1 MIEYAKKAQKRNE
14 GEHKMKGFFRWFDN
28 NAKMKRWMTIILIGI
43 VLTCIGISKL
53 MVAKT
58 ISFVGVG
65 KVIVLFVVGFTM
77 VIIGLVYSQKRVL
90 EILVE
95 DTDYRTDKDP
105 KERNVKSLI
114 FNKKIYDDGP
124 NIVVIGGGSG
134 LNTVLKGLKKYTS
147 NITAIVT
154 VSNYGQE
161 KTESRKKLELLP
173 IDDIKDSII
182 ALANDEEM
190 MSNLLNKELKN
201 RNLIGLTFG
210 DIFFATMK
218 EQYGNF
224 SEAVEKSKSVLNIV
238 GKVLPV
244 TLDEM
249 QICAELANGTII
261 EKRDEIK
268 NIVYDKVTK
277 IERVFINPSN
287 CTPAPGVLEAIK
299 SADAIIIGPG
309 SLYTNVIPNLLIKNV
324 SKTIKESN
332 AIKIYVSNIMTEP
345 GQTDNYSLSEHIQA
359 ILDHAG
365 KGVIDYCIYDS
376 GEIIPEFIKIYNRR
390 GQDVVEQDIQK
401 SKELGVK
408 LLEKNLSQI
417 VGDNIRHNTEAV
429 AESVIE
435 LICDDMKFK
444 DEQNSTKYIMINT
457 RLREE
462 KKINKK
468 ANKKTNNK
476 GSIKDKKAKTHNSY
490 KKKKS
495 KFSNKYKERIRSI
508 QESEFK
514 REQNL
519 RLEQETKEKEKF
531 LQNIDKESKKAKKK

>member
-1 MIEYAKKAQKRNE
+1 
-14 GEHKMKGFFRWFDN
+14 MKGFFRWFKN
-28 NAKMKRWMTIILIGI
+28 SAKMKRWIAIILIGI
-43 VLTCIGISKL
+43 VLACIGISKL

-58 ISFVGVG
+58 ISFEGVA
-65 KVIVLFVVGFTM
+65 KVIALFVVGFTM
-77 VIIGLVYSQKRVL
+77 MIIGLVYSQKRVL

-95 DTDYRTDKDP
+95 DTDYRMENGT

-114 FNKKIYDDGP
+114 FNKKIYNEGP

-154 VSNYGQE
+154 VSDYGQE

-182 ALANDEEM
+182 ALANDEEIM
-190 MSNLLNKELKN
+190 DNLLNTNLKN
-201 RNLIGLTFG
+201 KNLKGLTFG
-210 DIFFATMK
+210 DIFFTTMK

-224 SEAVEKSKSVLNIV
+224 SESVEKSRNVLNIV

-244 TLDEM
+244 TLDEI
-249 QICAELANGTII
+249 QICAELSDGTII
-261 EKRDEIK
+261 EKRNKIK
-268 NIVYDKVTK
+268 DIVYDKVGK
-277 IERVFINPSN
+277 IERVFISPSN
-287 CTPAPGVLEAIK
+287 CVPAPGVLDAINK
-299 SADAIIIGPG
+299 ADAIIIGPG
-309 SLYTNVIPNLLIKNV
+309 SLYTNVIPNLLVKNV

-345 GQTDNYSLSEHIQA
+345 GQTDNYSLSEHIKA
-359 ILDHAG
+359 IIDHAG

-417 VGDNIRHNTEAV
+417 VGDNIRHNTESV

-435 LICDDMKFK
+435 LICDDMKYR
-444 DEQNSTKYIMINT
+444 DEQNNPKYIMLNAK
-457 RLREE
+457 LKEE
-462 KKINKK
+462 KRVNKTRKKHKESKKVREKAINK
-468 ANKKTNNK
+468 
-476 GSIKDKKAKTHNSY
+476 DKNLKRNR
-490 KKKKS
+490 S
-495 KFSNKYKERIRSI
+495 KFSNKYKDRIKSI
-508 QESEFK
+508 QESDFK

-519 RLEQETKEKEKF
+519 RLEKEAEEKEKF
-531 LQNIDKESKKAKKK
+531 IQDLNEDNKNNKR